1 MNDSSLARKSSS
13 DSSSSELS
21 AVLPDEDACAS
32 CFINFLHL
40 RSHAV
45 DAVVDGNNTTI
56 REDAGMMD
64 NDMIDAD
71 DDVSMSENN
80 NDANN
85 TTKKSSV
92 RQENVTRPRYPSP
105 SPEDVTS
112 EQPTSTTPPPIP
124 RRRGDSLS
132 IIMPPSSSA
141 ESSLLNYSRTHSWPR
156 GSTELQH
163 SSTSLSIPE
172 LSQQPLQQS
181 HLISSA
187 TNDDDDDAPMLSL
200 DSNMGQ
206 ANPNEAEVMMP
217 EIPRINLQMRHSNQT
232 ITHHHHRVTVTGN
245 DQSRLS
251 ATHQTIMET
260 RQSSGRFVPIQN
272 DSREEEDDEKL

>member
-1 MNDSSLARKSSS
+1 MVPPSSCSMNDSSLARKSSS

-85 TTKKSSV
+85 NTTKISAS
-92 RQENVTRPRYPSP
+92 RERN
-105 SPEDVTS
+105 
-112 EQPTSTTPPPIP
+112 STTLSLTIA
-124 RRRGDSLS
+124 RRRN
-132 IIMPPSSSA
+132 
-141 ESSLLNYSRTHSWPR
+141 ERTADVHN
-156 GSTELQH
+156 ST
-163 SSTSLSIPE
+163 
-172 LSQQPLQQS
+172 
-181 HLISSA
+181 
-187 TNDDDDDAPMLSL
+187 TNTA
-200 DSNMGQ
+200 
-206 ANPNEAEVMMP
+206 
-217 EIPRINLQMRHSNQT
+217 
-232 ITHHHHRVTVTGN
+232 
-245 DQSRLS
+245 
-251 ATHQTIMET
+251 ET
-260 RQSSGRFVPIQN
+260 RRQLKHYHASIVIC
-272 DSREEEDDEKL
+272 